1 MKINE
6 IVQVKEKLSPEGL
19 AAERKRAS
27 AEYVSLKKVDTKFA
41 NLFRSEFLR
50 LGQESVDQ
58 AYQSAA
64 TLLNMSQRDA
74 KAIGK
79 AQGAEKEELIRKFV
93 SAIPAGAYERLG
105 TRTTGGGRGQYTH
118 YRDGSER
125 ASSQRGRK
133 GYDDS
138 RFGQSTVG
146 KIAKDVGQLLD
157 PRVVGKSKMSDFSA
171 GMDLGDKLG
180 NLLSKPPQAIK
191 RRGQ

>member
-74 KAIGK
+74 QAIGK
-79 AQGAEKEELIRKFV
+79 AQGAQKEELIRKFV

-105 TRTTGGGRGQYTH
+105 TRTTGGGRGKYTH

-125 ASSQRGRK
+125 AGQRGRK

-191 RRGQ
+191 RRGG